1 MFIFESPLWLVNS
14 KILKKFFLNFWINQ
28 SEKREGKF
36 KIEKWSNFGPR
47 YCEIGT
53 KIGSS
58 NIRIVIH
65 MVKRVSERLNR
76 KIGDGVTGPS
86 IHKVKLKVAR
96 NEKKVL
102 GFSFYKNI
110 ANIEACLQLKK
121 LSTNLFFWRVCCLHL
136 VYLHTSIST
145 CILWPAAI
153 ITDEWLSGTWHG
165 CYNTEWLEAIL
176 FQNQTWNLDIHVFYG
191 KI

>member
-1 MFIFESPLWLVNS
+1 MLSSFSHFSSPFPSQSIIIERS
-14 KILKKFFLNFWINQ
+14 KTSSFKHVFHS
-28 SEKREGKF
+28 SEKKVCAQLFDLEKHY
-36 KIEKWSNFGPR
+36 KIW
-47 YCEIGT
+47 Y
-53 KIGSS
+53 
-58 NIRIVIH
+58 VY
-65 MVKRVSERLNR
+65 VKRKHRYVVFFVFYFEQHMNALVCVNLDQ
-76 KIGDGVTGPS
+76 G

-110 ANIEACLQLKK
+110 ANIEACLLQLKK

-153 ITDEWLSGTWHG
+153 ITDEWLSGTWLG
-165 CYNTEWLEAIL
+165 CYTTE
-176 FQNQTWNLDIHVFYG
+176 Y
-191 KI
+191 

>member
-1 MFIFESPLWLVNS
+1 MVQLWT
-14 KILKKFFLNFWINQ
+14 KILWNWDQNWVFQHQNCHPHGQESLWKAKQ
-28 SEKREGKF
+28 E
-36 KIEKWSNFGPR
+36 
-47 YCEIGT
+47 
-53 KIGSS
+53 
-58 NIRIVIH
+58 
-65 MVKRVSERLNR
+65 NR
-76 KIGDGVTGPS
+76 WWCDRPS

-110 ANIEACLQLKK
+110 ANIEACLLQLKK

-153 ITDEWLSGTWHG
+153 ITDEWLSGTWLG
-165 CYNTEWLEAIL
+165 CYTTE
-176 FQNQTWNLDIHVFYG
+176 Y
-191 KI
+191 